1 MRHAR
6 RTLRR
11 IVRTAAV
18 GGILCGT
25 LMVSDAMAGAPAQGP
40 HAPASDPSGRVV
52 ADAVA
57 RLGPERTAG
66 RWTGEDGRPVVAVT
80 DEGAAAEVRRAGA
93 RAEMKRHS
101 MRELRAA
108 ADALGRTPRI
118 AGTAWSVDYAANQ
131 VTVYADRT
139 VSRGAW
145 ERLQGAAR
153 QAGQSVRMRRT
164 GGEFTLRVDG
174 GSALLGRGG
183 RCSAGFNVTDGRDNF
198 VLTAG
203 HCGPVGTSW
212 FRAADGAP
220 RPLGT
225 TVART
230 FPGADFALVRY
241 EDPDAF
247 DGANAVAVGGG
258 RTVAVVG
265 AADPVVG
272 QRVFRSGST
281 TGLRSG
287 RVTALDATVN
297 YREGTVTGLIQTTV
311 CAEQGD
317 SGGPLLAEG
326 VALGVT
332 SGGNGDC
339 AEGGVTF
346 FQPVTS
352 ALSRLGVRVIDGRL
366 RPGASPSGSASPTP
380 TVSPSADSS
389 AATGGGTDAGNA
401 VGAPPVDPG
410 RSRPTVTS
418 IVELPLLL
426 TGLVVIGISLI
437 GLGAVRWLLT
447 ERADRDELRTSYAQS
462 WG

>member
-11 IVRTAAV
+11 AIRSAAV
-18 GGILCGT
+18 GGLLCGA
-25 LMVSDAMAGAPAQGP
+25 LMVSDAMAGEPGGSDAAVPRAPGE
-40 HAPASDPSGRVV
+40 VV
-52 ADAVA
+52 ADTMR
-57 RLGPERTAG
+57 RLGPARTAG
-66 RWTGEDGRPVVAVT
+66 GWTGRDGRPVVAVT
-80 DEGAAAEVRRAGA
+80 DQEAAAEVRRAGA
-93 RAEMKRHS
+93 RAEVKRHS
-101 MRELRAA
+101 LRELRAA
-108 ADALGRTPRI
+108 AEALGRAPRI
-118 AGTAWSVDYAANQ
+118 TGTAWSLDYAANQ

-139 VSRGAW
+139 VS
-145 ERLQGAAR
+145 AADWDR
-153 QAGQSVRMRRT
+153 MSDTARRAGEAVRMRRT
-164 GGEFTLRVDG
+164 AGEFTLRLDG
-174 GSALLGRGG
+174 GAPMLGRTG

-203 HCGPVGTSW
+203 HCGAVGTPW
-212 FRAADGAP
+212 FRAVRGTG

-225 TVART
+225 TVAGT

-241 EDPDAF
+241 EDPAAF
-247 DGANAVAVGGG
+247 DGTNAVEVGQG

-281 TGLRSG
+281 TGLRNG
-287 RVTALDATVN
+287 RVTALGATVN

-311 CAEQGD
+311 CAESGD
-317 SGGPLLAEG
+317 SGGPLLAQG
-326 VALGVT
+326 VALGIT

-339 AEGGVTF
+339 AQGGVTF

-352 ALSRLGVRVIDGRL
+352 ALSRLGVRIIDGRL
-366 RPGASPSGSASPTP
+366 PPGTPPSTSPAPTSSPTAVP
-380 TVSPSADSS
+380 SRDPSAP
-389 AATGGGTDAGNA
+389 AGGGTGGGAA
-401 VGAPPVDPG
+401 AGAPPEAGPA
-410 RSRPTVTS
+410 RPAVTS
-418 IVELPLLL
+418 IVQTPLLL
-426 TGLVVIGISLI
+426 TGLVVIGVSLI